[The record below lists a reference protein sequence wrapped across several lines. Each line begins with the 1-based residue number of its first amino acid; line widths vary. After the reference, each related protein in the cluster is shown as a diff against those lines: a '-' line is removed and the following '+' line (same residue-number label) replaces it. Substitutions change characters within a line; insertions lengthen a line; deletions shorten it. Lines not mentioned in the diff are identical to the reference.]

1 MESTTTSVQVQAS
14 ARFEEA
20 GGAYGVNSV
29 QGPVRKRDGAEA
41 CRRRLGQLLLLQRL
55 KAPHF
60 LKRFR
65 APAGVPSTS
74 GPHRRQALHRGLSAI
89 GRRPTGTA
97 SST

>member
-41 CRRRLGQLLLLQRL
+41 RRRRLGQHWQVLSHPLLRL
-55 KAPHF
+55 RRAAALRLGAPHQ
-60 LKRFR
+60 K
-65 APAGVPSTS
+65 V
-74 GPHRRQALHRGLSAI
+74 
-89 GRRPTGTA
+89 
-97 SST
+97 